1 MSTQPPLTGV
11 TILSMA
17 EQYPGPYATL
27 LLADL
32 GADVILVERPRAG
45 DPSRQ
50 FPAFHEALNR
60 NKRSIALDLKAP
72 EGREVFLRMA
82 STADAILEGFRP
94 GVVDRLGVGYDAVR
108 EHNPGIVYVSISG
121 FGQDGPL
128 RDRPAHDVSYQA
140 MAGMLHE
147 RLTGDPGPA
156 PSVAVGDLSS
166 GMFAAVATLTGL
178 VSRGR
183 TGEGCAV
190 DVSMTDGLMSW
201 MTTYLFATANGFAE
215 PGVPPREPGYGLFRT
230 SDDGVI
236 SLSVAHEDWFW
247 RPLVATLGLD
257 EFADVTAAGRRERY
271 EELRRRIAEVVASRS
286 RDTWEKLLDDA
297 GVPFGPVLGLDEVI
311 DQPHTRER
319 GLLVEVP
326 GGGGR
331 ETRTHIRQ
339 PLQFRGVPTQLDRH
353 VPSLGQD
360 TTEVLHSAGFSDHEV
375 SSLLERGIAGDR
387 EGHR

>member
-1 MSTQPPLTGV
+1 MSMQPPLTGV
-11 TILSMA
+11 MVLSMA

-32 GADVILVERPRAG
+32 GADVILVERPGAG

-60 NKRSIALDLKAP
+60 NKRSITLDLKSS
-72 EGREVFLRMA
+72 EGREVFLKVAA
-82 STADAILEGFRP
+82 SADVILEGFRP

-108 EHNPGIVYVSISG
+108 ERNPGIVFVSITG

-140 MAGMLHE
+140 MAGMLYE
-147 RLTGDPGPA
+147 RLTGDPGAA

-178 VSRGR
+178 VSRDR

-201 MTTYLFATANGFAE
+201 MTTYLFAAANGFDE
-215 PGVPPREPGYGLFRT
+215 PGVPPREPAYGLFRT
-230 SDDGVI
+230 SDGGVI

-247 RPLVATLGLD
+247 RPLVAAMGLD
-257 EFADVTAAGRRERY
+257 ELADVTAAERRERY
-271 EELRRRIAEVVASRS
+271 EELRRRIAEVMSSRP
-286 RDTWEKLLDDA
+286 RDTWEKLLDNA
-297 GVPFGPVLGLDEVI
+297 GVPFGPVLDLDEVI
-311 DQPHTRER
+311 DHPHTRER
-319 GLLVEVP
+319 GLLVDVP
-326 GGGGR
+326 GDGGR
-331 ETRTHIRQ
+331 EARTHVRQ
-339 PLQFRGVPTQLDRH
+339 PLQFRGVPSRLTRH

-360 TTEVLHSAGFSDHEV
+360 TAEVLRSAGLSDQEV
-375 SSLLERGIAGDR
+375 DSLLERGIAGDR
-387 EGHR
+387 EGPR